1 MTWMG
6 YEECRDRMHHM
17 KMCNGLT
24 PEESAMGCT
33 ISDVWSF
40 PKDAVVIELEEEE

>member
-17 KMCNGLT
+17 KMFNGLT

-33 ISDVWSF
+33 ISEVCIIPEDEV
-40 PKDAVVIELEEEE
+40 EEPE

>member
-1 MTWMG
+1 MG

-24 PEESAMGCT
+24 AEEVAMGAT
-33 ISDVWSF
+33 ISEVCII
-40 PKDAVVIELEEEE
+40 PKDAIVIKLEEEE